1 MRWLDGI
8 TDSMD
13 MSLGKPQELVVDR
26 EACCAGFHG
35 VTKSRT
41 QLSEFTFTFT
51 RINKRQ
57 KYCLPVTRCLL
68 LPAKSPAGSA
78 TAAALTV
85 SAVADIQPL
94 VAC

>member
-1 MRWLDGI
+1 MA
-8 TDSMD
+8 THS
-13 MSLGKPQELVVDR
+13 SLLAWRIPVDR
-26 EACCAGFHG
+26 GAWWATVHRVAE
-35 VTKSRT
+35 SRT
-41 QLSEFTFTFT
+41 QLSEFTFTFN